1 MRVETERFG
10 ALEIEEQEI
19 LRFPFG
25 LPGFEHLKEFFL
37 LPVPRNPAFVWLQAV
52 TEPAVAFLLAD
63 PFLFFP
69 DYAVDLGE
77 SEVAALKAGG
87 PEELSVYVVVTI
99 PPEGVREMT
108 ANLLAPIVLNL
119 RSRLGLQVILDG
131 SGYTT
136 RHRLFREA
144 ESSTKSGRAAAAD

>member
-10 ALEIEEQEI
+10 TLEIEEQEI

-37 LPVPRNPAFVWLQAV
+37 VPVAKNPAFVWLQAV
-52 TEPAVAFLLAD
+52 ADPAVAFLLTD

-69 DYAVDLGE
+69 DYAVDLGDAE
-77 SEVAALKAGG
+77 TGLLEAAG
-87 PEELSVYVVVTI
+87 PDELCVYAVVTI

-108 ANLLAPIVLNL
+108 ANLLGPVVINR
-119 RSRLGLQVILDG
+119 RSRRGLQVILDG
-131 SGYTT
+131 SGYST

-144 ESSTKSGRAAAAD
+144 ERAPEVRRACSG

>member
-10 ALEIEEQEI
+10 TVEIDEQEI

-25 LPGFEHLKEFFL
+25 LPGFEHLKDFFL
-37 LPVPRNPAFVWLQAV
+37 VPVPKNPAFVWLQAV
-52 TEPAVAFLLAD
+52 AEPAVAFLLAD

-77 SEVAALKAGG
+77 PEAAVLQAGR

-108 ANLLAPIVLNL
+108 ANLLAPVVLNL

-136 RHRLFREA
+136 RHRLFREVEKPA
-144 ESSTKSGRAAAAD
+144 GAGRACGGR